1 MVCEIMD
8 QLIQQISENAKA
20 ATSALNSLSTESK
33 DELIIK
39 AANKINQSRKEILTA
54 NQLDVEDAIT
64 NGKDDAFIDRLLLTD
79 ERIDGIIEALNNIAK
94 LPDPVGKVLET
105 WKQPNGLE
113 ISRVRT
119 PLGTIGII
127 FESRPNVSA
136 DASALCIK
144 SGNAVVLRS
153 GSDSL
158 RSSQA
163 LVECFTSA
171 LNDMNLPIGIVQ
183 IIPSKDRAMVT
194 HMLKGLN
201 NAIDVIVPR
210 GGKSLVQAVQDS
222 ATIPVFGHLEGICHT
237 YIDKNADL
245 NTSIS
250 VVTNAKMRRPG
261 ICGALE
267 TLLIHK
273 DSSEK
278 LNNILDSLIEVGCE
292 IRGCEKTVNLDDR
305 ASLANDIDWDTEYL
319 SPILSV
325 KIVDDIDEAI
335 EHIQEHG
342 TGHTDVIISEDKNSQ
357 DYFINQLDS
366 AILMINAS
374 SQFADGGEFGMGG
387 EIGIATGKFHARG
400 PVSLEQLTSFKY
412 VVRGSGQTRS

>member
-1 MVCEIMD
+1 MD
-8 QLIQQISENAKA
+8 ELIQQISQNAKA

-64 NGKDDAFIDRLLLTD
+64 NEKDDAFVDRLLLTD
-79 ERIDGIIEALNNIAK
+79 ERIDGIIETLNNIAK
-94 LPDPVGKVLET
+94 LPDPVGKVLDK

-237 YIDKNADL
+237 YIDKGADL

-273 DSSEK
+273 DSSEQ
-278 LNNILDSLIEVGCE
+278 LNSILDSLIEAGCE
-292 IRGCEKTVNLDDR
+292 IRGCEKTVKLDDR
-305 ASLANDIDWDTEYL
+305 VTRANEIDWDTEYL

-325 KIVDDIDEAI
+325 KVVDDIDEAI
-335 EHIQEHG
+335 EHIQKHG
-342 TGHTDVIISEDKNSQ
+342 TGHTDVIISEDNKSQ
-357 DYFINQLDS
+357 DYFTNQLDS

>member
-1 MVCEIMD
+1 MD
-8 QLIQQISENAKA
+8 QLIQQISKNAKA
-20 ATSALNSLSTESK
+20 AASVLNSLSTESK

-39 AANKINQSRKEILTA
+39 AANKIDQSRKEILTA
-54 NQLDVEDAIT
+54 NQLDVEDAIS
-64 NGKDDAFIDRLLLTD
+64 NGKDDAFVDRLLLTD
-79 ERIDGIIEALNNIAK
+79 ERIDGIIETLNNIAK

-163 LVECFTSA
+163 LVECFTSV
-171 LNDMNLPIGIVQ
+171 LDDMSLPIGIVQ

-237 YIDKNADL
+237 YIDKSADL
-245 NTSIS
+245 NTSIT

-267 TLLIHK
+267 TLLLHK
-273 DSSEK
+273 DSSEQ
-278 LNNILDSLIEVGCE
+278 LNSILDSLIEAGCE
-292 IRGCEKTVNLDDR
+292 IRGCEKTVKLDDR
-305 ASLANDIDWDTEYL
+305 VTRANEIDWDTEYL

-325 KIVDDIDEAI
+325 KIVDGIDEAI
-335 EHIQEHG
+335 EHIQKHG
-342 TGHTDVIISEDKNSQ
+342 TGHTDVIISEDIKSQ

-412 VVRGSGQTRS
+412 VVRGSGQTRT

>member
-1 MVCEIMD
+1 MD

-33 DELIIK
+33 DKLIIK
-39 AANKINQSRKEILTA
+39 AANKIDQSRKEILAA
-54 NQLDVEDAIT
+54 NQLDVEDAIN
-64 NGKDDAFIDRLLLTD
+64 NGKDNAFVDRLLLTD
-79 ERIDGIIEALNNIAK
+79 ERIDGIIETLNNIAK

-105 WKQPNGLE
+105 WKQPNSLE

-237 YIDKNADL
+237 YIDKSADL

-273 DSSEK
+273 DSSEQ
-278 LNNILDSLIEVGCE
+278 LNSILDRLIEAGCE
-292 IRGCEKTVNLDDR
+292 IRGCEKTVALDNR
-305 ASLANDIDWDTEYL
+305 ATPANDIDWDTEYL

-325 KIVDDIDEAI
+325 KIVDDINEAI
-335 EHIQEHG
+335 EHIQKHG

>member
-1 MVCEIMD
+1 MD
-8 QLIQQISENAKA
+8 ELIQQISQNAKA
-20 ATSALNSLSTESK
+20 ATSRLNSLSTESK

-54 NQLDVEDAIT
+54 NQLDVEDAVT
-64 NGKDDAFIDRLLLTD
+64 NEKDDAFVDRLLLTD
-79 ERIDGIIEALNNIAK
+79 ERIDGIIETLNNIAK

-237 YIDKNADL
+237 YIDKSADL

-273 DSSEK
+273 DSSEQ
-278 LNNILDSLIEVGCE
+278 LNSILDRLIEAGCE
-292 IRGCEKTVNLDDR
+292 IRGCEKTVALDNR
-305 ASLANDIDWDTEYL
+305 ATPANDIDWDTEYL

-325 KIVDDIDEAI
+325 KIVDDINEAI
-335 EHIQEHG
+335 EHIQKHG

>member
-1 MVCEIMD
+1 MD

-33 DELIIK
+33 DKLIIK
-39 AANKINQSRKEILTA
+39 AANKIDQSRKEILAA
-54 NQLDVEDAIT
+54 NQLDVEDAIN
-64 NGKDDAFIDRLLLTD
+64 NGKDNAFVDRLLLTD
-79 ERIDGIIEALNNIAK
+79 ERIDGIIETLNNIAK

-105 WKQPNGLE
+105 WKQPNSLE

-237 YIDKNADL
+237 YIDKSADL

-273 DSSEK
+273 DSSEQ
-278 LNNILDSLIEVGCE
+278 LNSILDRLIEAGCE
-292 IRGCEKTVNLDDR
+292 IRGCEKTVALDNR
-305 ASLANDIDWDTEYL
+305 ATPANDIDWDTEYL

-325 KIVDDIDEAI
+325 KIVEDINEAI
-335 EHIQEHG
+335 EHIQKHG

-412 VVRGSGQTRS
+412 VVRGSGQTRT

>member
-1 MVCEIMD
+1 MD
-8 QLIQQISENAKA
+8 ELIQQISQNAKA

-64 NGKDDAFIDRLLLTD
+64 NEKDDAFVDRLLLTD
-79 ERIDGIIEALNNIAK
+79 ERIDGIIETLNNITK
-94 LPDPVGKVLET
+94 LPDPVGKVLDK

-237 YIDKNADL
+237 YIDKGADL

-273 DSSEK
+273 DSSEQ
-278 LNNILDSLIEVGCE
+278 LNSILDSLIEAGCE
-292 IRGCEKTVNLDDR
+292 IRGCEKTVALDNR
-305 ASLANDIDWDTEYL
+305 ATPANDIDWDTEYL

-325 KIVDDIDEAI
+325 KIVDDINEAI
-335 EHIQEHG
+335 EHIQKHG

-412 VVRGSGQTRS
+412 VVRGSGQTRT

>member
-1 MVCEIMD
+1 MNKLVQEI
-8 QLIQQISENAKA
+8 STNSKA
-20 ATSALNSLSTESK
+20 AVSVLNSMSTKSK
-33 DELIIK
+33 NNLLIK
-39 AANKINQSRKEILTA
+39 ATKNIDQSRKRILLA
-54 NQLDVEDAIT
+54 NNLDVEEALS
-64 NGKDDAFIDRLLLTD
+64 NSKDDAFVDRLRLDD
-79 ERIDGIIEALNNIAK
+79 ERIDGIIDTLNNIVK
-94 LPDPVGKVLET
+94 LPDPVGTILDT
-105 WKQPNGLE
+105 WKRPNGLE

-136 DASALCIK
+136 DASALSIK

-163 LVECFTSA
+163 IVNCFGDA
-171 LNDMNLPIGIVQ
+171 LNDMNLPKGIVQ
-183 IIPSKDRAMVT
+183 IIPIKDREMVT
-194 HMLKGLN
+194 HMLKGLDG
-201 NAIDVIVPR
+201 AIDVIVPR

-237 YIDKNADL
+237 YIDKSADL

-273 DSSEK
+273 DSSEQ
-278 LNNILDSLIEVGCE
+278 LSGILDSLIGAGCE
-292 IRGCEKTVNLDDR
+292 IRGCEKTVKLDDR
-305 ASLANDIDWDTEYL
+305 VTKANDIDWDTEYL
-319 SPILSV
+319 SPILSI
-325 KIVDDIDEAI
+325 KIVDDIKQAV
-335 EHIQEHG
+335 EHIQIHG

-357 DYFINQLDS
+357 DHFINQLDS

>member
-1 MVCEIMD
+1 MD
-8 QLIQQISENAKA
+8 ELIQQISQNAKA

-64 NGKDDAFIDRLLLTD
+64 NEKDDAFVDRLLLTD
-79 ERIDGIIEALNNIAK
+79 ERIDGIIETLNNIAK
-94 LPDPVGKVLET
+94 LPDPVGKVLDK

-237 YIDKNADL
+237 YIDKGADL

-273 DSSEK
+273 DSSEQ
-278 LNNILDSLIEVGCE
+278 LNSILDSLIEAGCE
-292 IRGCEKTVNLDDR
+292 IRGCEKTVALDNR
-305 ASLANDIDWDTEYL
+305 ATPANDIDWDTEYL

-325 KIVDDIDEAI
+325 KIVDDINEAI
-335 EHIQEHG
+335 EHIQKHG

>member
-1 MVCEIMD
+1 MD
-8 QLIQQISENAKA
+8 QLIQQISKNAKA
-20 ATSALNSLSTESK
+20 AASVLNSLSTESK

-39 AANKINQSRKEILTA
+39 AANKIDQSRKEILTA
-54 NQLDVEDAIT
+54 NQLDVEDAIS
-64 NGKDDAFIDRLLLTD
+64 NGRDNAFVDRLLLTD
-79 ERIDGIIEALNNIAK
+79 ERIDGIIETLNNIAK

-163 LVECFTSA
+163 LVECFTSV
-171 LNDMNLPIGIVQ
+171 LDDMSLPIGIVQ

-237 YIDKNADL
+237 YIDKSADL
-245 NTSIS
+245 NTSIT

-267 TLLIHK
+267 TLLLHK
-273 DSSEK
+273 DSSEQ
-278 LNNILDSLIEVGCE
+278 LNSILDSLIEAGCE
-292 IRGCEKTVNLDDR
+292 IRGCEKTVALDNR
-305 ASLANDIDWDTEYL
+305 ATPANDIDWDTEYL

-325 KIVDDIDEAI
+325 KIVDDINEAI
-335 EHIQEHG
+335 EHIQKHG

-366 AILMINAS
+366 SILMINAS

-412 VVRGSGQTRS
+412 VVRGSGQTRT

>member
-1 MVCEIMD
+1 MNKLVQEI
-8 QLIQQISENAKA
+8 SANAKA
-20 ATSALNSLSTESK
+20 AVSVLNSMSTESK
-33 DELIIK
+33 NNLLIK
-39 AANKINQSRKEILTA
+39 ATKNIHQSRKEILLA
-54 NQLDVEDAIT
+54 NNLDVEEALS
-64 NGKDDAFIDRLLLTD
+64 NSKDHAFVDRLRLDD
-79 ERIDGIIEALNNIAK
+79 ERIDGIIDTLNNIVK
-94 LPDPVGKVLET
+94 LPDPVGTILDT
-105 WKQPNGLE
+105 WKRPNGLE

-136 DASALCIK
+136 DASALSIK

-163 LVECFTSA
+163 IVNCFGDA
-171 LNDMNLPIGIVQ
+171 LSEMNLPKGIVQ
-183 IIPSKDRAMVT
+183 IIPIKDREMVT
-194 HMLKGLN
+194 HMLKGLHG
-201 NAIDVIVPR
+201 AIDVIVPR

-237 YIDKNADL
+237 YIDKSADL

-273 DSSEK
+273 DSSEQ
-278 LNNILDSLIEVGCE
+278 LNSILDSLIEAGCE
-292 IRGCEKTVNLDDR
+292 IRGCERTVKLDDR
-305 ASLANDIDWDTEYL
+305 VTRANEIDWDTEYL

-325 KIVDDIDEAI
+325 KVVDDIDEAI
-335 EHIQEHG
+335 EHIQKHG
-342 TGHTDVIISEDKNSQ
+342 TGHTDVIISEDNKSQ

-412 VVRGSGQTRS
+412 VVRGSGQTRT

>member
-1 MVCEIMD
+1 MD
-8 QLIQQISENAKA
+8 ELIQQISQNAKA
-20 ATSALNSLSTESK
+20 ATSRLNSLSTESK

-64 NGKDDAFIDRLLLTD
+64 NEKDDAFVDRLLLTD
-79 ERIDGIIEALNNIAK
+79 ERIDGIIETLNNIAK
-94 LPDPVGKVLET
+94 LPDPVGKVLDK

-237 YIDKNADL
+237 YIDKSADL

-273 DSSEK
+273 DSSEQ
-278 LNNILDSLIEVGCE
+278 LNSILDSLIEAGCE
-292 IRGCEKTVNLDDR
+292 IRGCEKTVALDNR
-305 ASLANDIDWDTEYL
+305 ATPANDIDWDTEYL

-325 KIVDDIDEAI
+325 KIVDDINEAI
-335 EHIQEHG
+335 EHIQKHG

>member
-1 MVCEIMD
+1 MD

-33 DELIIK
+33 DKLIIK
-39 AANKINQSRKEILTA
+39 AANKIDQSRKEILTA
-54 NQLDVEDAIT
+54 NQLDVEDAVT
-64 NGKDDAFIDRLLLTD
+64 NEKDDAFVDRLLLTD
-79 ERIDGIIEALNNIAK
+79 ERIDGIIETLNNIAK
-94 LPDPVGKVLET
+94 LPDPVGKVLDK

-237 YIDKNADL
+237 YIDKSADL

-273 DSSEK
+273 DSSEQ
-278 LNNILDSLIEVGCE
+278 LNSILDSLIEAGCE
-292 IRGCEKTVNLDDR
+292 IRGCEKTVALDNR
-305 ASLANDIDWDTEYL
+305 ATPANDIDWDTEYL

-325 KIVDDIDEAI
+325 KIVEDINEAI
-335 EHIQEHG
+335 EHIQKHG

-412 VVRGSGQTRS
+412 VVRGSGQTRT

>member
-1 MVCEIMD
+1 MD
-8 QLIQQISENAKA
+8 QLIQQISENTKA

-33 DELIIK
+33 DDLIIK
-39 AANKINQSRKEILTA
+39 AANKIDQSRKEILAA
-54 NQLDVEDAIT
+54 NRLDVEDAIA
-64 NGKDDAFIDRLLLTD
+64 NDKDDAFVDRLLLTD
-79 ERIDGIIEALNNIAK
+79 ERIDGIIETLNNIAK

-119 PLGTIGII
+119 PLGIIGII

-163 LVECFTSA
+163 LVECFTSV

-210 GGKSLVQAVQDS
+210 GGKNLVQAVQDS

-237 YIDKNADL
+237 YIDKSADL

-273 DSSEK
+273 DSSEQ
-278 LNNILDSLIEVGCE
+278 LNSILDSLIEAGCE
-292 IRGCEKTVNLDDR
+292 IRGCEKTVKLDDR
-305 ASLANDIDWDTEYL
+305 VTRANEIDWDTEYL

-325 KIVDDIDEAI
+325 KVVDDIDEAI
-335 EHIQEHG
+335 EHIQKHG
-342 TGHTDVIISEDKNSQ
+342 TGHTDVIISEDNKSQ
-357 DYFINQLDS
+357 DYFTNQLDS

>member
-1 MVCEIMD
+1 MD
-8 QLIQQISENAKA
+8 ELIQQISQNAKA

-64 NGKDDAFIDRLLLTD
+64 NEKDDAFVDRLLLTD
-79 ERIDGIIEALNNIAK
+79 ERIDGIIETLNNIAK
-94 LPDPVGKVLET
+94 LSDPVGKVLDK

-210 GGKSLVQAVQDS
+210 GGKNLVQAVQDS

-237 YIDKNADL
+237 YIDKSADL

-273 DSSEK
+273 DSSEQ
-278 LNNILDSLIEVGCE
+278 LNSILDSLIEAGCE
-292 IRGCEKTVNLDDR
+292 IRGCEKTVALDNR
-305 ASLANDIDWDTEYL
+305 ATPANDIDWDTEYL

-325 KIVDDIDEAI
+325 KIVDDINEAI
-335 EHIQEHG
+335 EHIQKHG

-412 VVRGSGQTRS
+412 VVRGSGQTRT

>member
-1 MVCEIMD
+1 MD
-8 QLIQQISENAKA
+8 ELIQQISQNAKA
-20 ATSALNSLSTESK
+20 ATSRLNSLSTESK

-64 NGKDDAFIDRLLLTD
+64 NEKDDAFVDRLLLTD
-79 ERIDGIIEALNNIAK
+79 ERIDGIIETLNNIAK
-94 LPDPVGKVLET
+94 LPDPVGKVLDK

-237 YIDKNADL
+237 YIDKGADL

-273 DSSEK
+273 DSSEQ
-278 LNNILDSLIEVGCE
+278 LNSILDSLIEAGCE
-292 IRGCEKTVNLDDR
+292 IRGCEKTVALDNR
-305 ASLANDIDWDTEYL
+305 ATSANDIDWDTEYL

-325 KIVDDIDEAI
+325 KIVDDINEAI
-335 EHIQEHG
+335 EHIQKHG

>member
-1 MVCEIMD
+1 MNKLVQEI
-8 QLIQQISENAKA
+8 SSNAKA
-20 ATSALNSLSTESK
+20 AVSVLNAMPTELK
-33 DELIIK
+33 NNLLIK
-39 AANKINQSRKEILTA
+39 ATENIHQSRKEILLA
-54 NQLDVEDAIT
+54 NNLDVEDALS
-64 NGKDDAFIDRLLLTD
+64 NSKDDAFVDRLHLND
-79 ERIDGIIEALNNIAK
+79 ERIDGIIDTLNNIVK
-94 LPDPVGKVLET
+94 LPDPVGTILDT
-105 WKQPNGLE
+105 WKRPNGLE

-136 DASALCIK
+136 DASALSIK

-163 LVECFTSA
+163 IVNCFGDA
-171 LNDMNLPIGIVQ
+171 LGDMNLPKGIVQ
-183 IIPSKDRAMVT
+183 IIPIKDREMVT
-194 HMLKGLN
+194 HMLKGLDG
-201 NAIDVIVPR
+201 AIDVIVPR
-210 GGKSLVQAVQDS
+210 GGKSLVKAVQES

-237 YIDKNADL
+237 YIDKSADL

-273 DSSEK
+273 DSSEQ
-278 LNNILDSLIEVGCE
+278 LSSILDSLIEVGCE
-292 IRGCEKTVNLDDR
+292 IRGCEKTVKLDDR
-305 ASLANDIDWDTEYL
+305 VTQANDIDWDTEYL
-319 SPILSV
+319 SPILSI
-325 KIVDDIDEAI
+325 KIVDDIDEAV
-335 EHIQEHG
+335 EHIQGHG
-342 TGHTDVIISEDKNSQ
+342 TGHTDVIISENKDSQ

>member
-1 MVCEIMD
+1 MD
-8 QLIQQISENAKA
+8 ELIQQISQNAKA

-64 NGKDDAFIDRLLLTD
+64 NEKDDAFVDRLLLTD
-79 ERIDGIIEALNNIAK
+79 ERIDGIIETLNNIAK
-94 LPDPVGKVLET
+94 LPDPVGKVLDK

-237 YIDKNADL
+237 YIDKSADL

-273 DSSEK
+273 DSSEQ
-278 LNNILDSLIEVGCE
+278 LNSILDSLIEAGCE
-292 IRGCEKTVNLDDR
+292 IRGCEKTAALDNR
-305 ASLANDIDWDTEYL
+305 ATPANDIDWDTEYL

-325 KIVDDIDEAI
+325 KIVDDINEAI
-335 EHIQEHG
+335 EHIQKHG

-412 VVRGSGQTRS
+412 VVRGSGQTRT

>member
-1 MVCEIMD
+1 MNKLVQEI
-8 QLIQQISENAKA
+8 STNAKA
-20 ATSALNSLSTESK
+20 AMSVLNSMSTESK
-33 DELIIK
+33 NNLLIK
-39 AANKINQSRKEILTA
+39 ATNNIHQSRKEILLA
-54 NQLDVEDAIT
+54 NNLDVEEALS
-64 NGKDDAFIDRLLLTD
+64 NSKDDAFVDRLRLD
-79 ERIDGIIEALNNIAK
+79 DKRIDGIIDTLNNIVK
-94 LPDPVGKVLET
+94 LPDPVGTILDT
-105 WKQPNGLE
+105 WKRPNGLE

-136 DASALCIK
+136 DASALSIK

-163 LVECFTSA
+163 IVNCFGDA
-171 LNDMNLPIGIVQ
+171 LIDMNLPAGIVQ
-183 IIPSKDRAMVT
+183 IIPIKDREMVT
-194 HMLKGLN
+194 HMLKGLDG
-201 NAIDVIVPR
+201 AIDVIVPR
-210 GGKSLVQAVQDS
+210 GGKSLVQAVQES

-237 YIDKNADL
+237 YIDKSADL
-245 NTSIS
+245 KTSIS

-273 DSSEK
+273 DSSEQ
-278 LNNILDSLIEVGCE
+278 LSSILDSLIESGCE
-292 IRGCEKTVNLDDR
+292 IRGCEKTVKLDDR
-305 ASLANDIDWDTEYL
+305 VIRANDIDWDTEYL
-319 SPILSV
+319 NSILSV
-325 KIVDDIDEAI
+325 KIVDDIDKAVA
-335 EHIQEHG
+335 HIQSHG
-342 TGHTDVIISEDKNSQ
+342 TGHTDVIISEDKDSQ

>member
-1 MVCEIMD
+1 MD
-8 QLIQQISENAKA
+8 ELIQQISQNTKA
-20 ATSALNSLSTESK
+20 ATSTLNSLSTESK

-64 NGKDDAFIDRLLLTD
+64 NEKDDAFVDRLLLTD
-79 ERIDGIIEALNNIAK
+79 ERIDGIIETLNNIAK
-94 LPDPVGKVLET
+94 LPDPVGKVLDK

-237 YIDKNADL
+237 YIDKGADL

-273 DSSEK
+273 DSSEQ
-278 LNNILDSLIEVGCE
+278 LNSILDSLIEAGCE
-292 IRGCEKTVNLDDR
+292 IRGCEKTVALDNR
-305 ASLANDIDWDTEYL
+305 ATPANDIDWDTEYL

-325 KIVDDIDEAI
+325 KIVDDINEAI
-335 EHIQEHG
+335 EHIQKHG

>member
-1 MVCEIMD
+1 MD

-33 DELIIK
+33 DKLIIK
-39 AANKINQSRKEILTA
+39 AANKIDQSRKEILAA
-54 NQLDVEDAIT
+54 NQLDVEDAIN
-64 NGKDDAFIDRLLLTD
+64 NGKDNAFVDRLLLTD
-79 ERIDGIIEALNNIAK
+79 ERIDGIIETLNNIAK

-105 WKQPNGLE
+105 WKQPNSLE

-171 LNDMNLPIGIVQ
+171 LNEMNLPIGIVQ

-237 YIDKNADL
+237 YIDKSADL

-273 DSSEK
+273 DSSEQ
-278 LNNILDSLIEVGCE
+278 LNSILDSLIEAGCE
-292 IRGCEKTVNLDDR
+292 IRGCEKTVALDNR
-305 ASLANDIDWDTEYL
+305 ATPANDIDWDTEYL

-325 KIVDDIDEAI
+325 KIVEDINEAI
-335 EHIQEHG
+335 EHIQKHG

-412 VVRGSGQTRS
+412 VVRGSGQTRT

>member
-1 MVCEIMD
+1 MD

-39 AANKINQSRKEILTA
+39 AAKKINQSRKEILTA

-64 NGKDDAFIDRLLLTD
+64 NEKDDAFIDRLLLTD
-79 ERIDGIIEALNNIAK
+79 ERIDGIIETLNDIAK

-237 YIDKNADL
+237 YIDKNADI

-273 DSSEK
+273 NSSEQ
-278 LNNILDSLIEVGCE
+278 LNNILDSLIEAGCE

-325 KIVDDIDEAI
+325 KIVDNIDEAI
-335 EHIQEHG
+335 EHIQKHG

-412 VVRGSGQTRS
+412 VVRGSGQTRT

>member
-1 MVCEIMD
+1 MD
-8 QLIQQISENAKA
+8 QLIQQISKNAKA
-20 ATSALNSLSTESK
+20 AASVLNSLSTESK

-39 AANKINQSRKEILTA
+39 AANKIDQSRKEILTA
-54 NQLDVEDAIT
+54 NHLDVEDAIN
-64 NGKDDAFIDRLLLTD
+64 NGKDDAFVDRLLLTD
-79 ERIDGIIEALNNIAK
+79 ERIDGIIETLNNIAK

-163 LVECFTSA
+163 LVECFTSV
-171 LNDMNLPIGIVQ
+171 LDDMSLPIGIVQ
-183 IIPSKDRAMVT
+183 IIPSKDREMVT

-237 YIDKNADL
+237 YIDKSADL
-245 NTSIS
+245 NTSIA

-267 TLLIHK
+267 TLLLHK
-273 DSSEK
+273 DSSEQ
-278 LNNILDSLIEVGCE
+278 LNSILDSLIEAGCE
-292 IRGCEKTVNLDDR
+292 IRGCEKTIKLDDR
-305 ASLANDIDWDTEYL
+305 VTRANDIDWDTEYL

-325 KIVDDIDEAI
+325 KIVDGIDEAI
-335 EHIQEHG
+335 EHIQKHG
-342 TGHTDVIISEDKNSQ
+342 TGHTDVIISEDKKSQ

>member
-1 MVCEIMD
+1 MD

-39 AANKINQSRKEILTA
+39 AANKIDRSRKEILAA
-54 NQLDVEDAIT
+54 NQLDVEDTIT
-64 NGKDDAFIDRLLLTD
+64 NGKDDAFVDRLLLTD
-79 ERIDGIIEALNNIAK
+79 ERIDGIIETLNNIAK

-237 YIDKNADL
+237 YIDKSADL

-273 DSSEK
+273 DSSEQ
-278 LNNILDSLIEVGCE
+278 LNSILDSLIEAGCE
-292 IRGCEKTVNLDDR
+292 IRGCEKTVALDNR
-305 ASLANDIDWDTEYL
+305 ATPANDIDWDTEYL

-325 KIVDDIDEAI
+325 KIVDDINEAI
-335 EHIQEHG
+335 EHIQKHG

-357 DYFINQLDS
+357 GYFINQLDS

-412 VVRGSGQTRS
+412 VVRGSGQTRT

>member
-1 MVCEIMD
+1 MD
-8 QLIQQISENAKA
+8 ELIQQISQNAKA

-64 NGKDDAFIDRLLLTD
+64 NEKDDAFVDRLLLTD
-79 ERIDGIIEALNNIAK
+79 ERIDGIIETLNNIAK
-94 LPDPVGKVLET
+94 LPDPVGKVLDK

-237 YIDKNADL
+237 YIDKGADL

-273 DSSEK
+273 DSSEQ
-278 LNNILDSLIEVGCE
+278 LNSILDSLIEAGCE
-292 IRGCEKTVNLDDR
+292 IRGCEKTVALDNR
-305 ASLANDIDWDTEYL
+305 ATPANDIDWDTEYL

-325 KIVDDIDEAI
+325 KIVDDINEAI
-335 EHIQEHG
+335 EHIQKHG

-412 VVRGSGQTRS
+412 VVRGSGQTRT

>member
-1 MVCEIMD
+1 MD

-39 AANKINQSRKEILTA
+39 AAKKIDQSRKEILAA

-64 NGKDDAFIDRLLLTD
+64 NGKDDAFVDRLLLTD
-79 ERIDGIIEALNNIAK
+79 ERIDGIIETLNNIAK

-171 LNDMNLPIGIVQ
+171 LDDMSLPLGIVQ

-210 GGKSLVQAVQDS
+210 GGKNLVQAVQDS

-237 YIDKNADL
+237 YIDKSANL

-273 DSSEK
+273 DSSEQ
-278 LNNILDSLIEVGCE
+278 LSSILDSLIEAGCE
-292 IRGCEKTVNLDDR
+292 IRGCKKTLNLDNR
-305 ASLANDIDWDTEYL
+305 ATPANNIDWDTEYL

-325 KIVDDIDEAI
+325 KIVDDINEAI
-335 EHIQEHG
+335 EHIQKHG

>member
-1 MVCEIMD
+1 MD
-8 QLIQQISENAKA
+8 ELIQQISQNAKA
-20 ATSALNSLSTESK
+20 ATSRLNSLSTESK

-64 NGKDDAFIDRLLLTD
+64 NEKDDAFVDRLLLTD
-79 ERIDGIIEALNNIAK
+79 ERIDGIIETLNNIAK
-94 LPDPVGKVLET
+94 LPDPVGKVLDK

-237 YIDKNADL
+237 YIDKSADL

-273 DSSEK
+273 DSSEQ
-278 LNNILDSLIEVGCE
+278 LNSILDSLIEAGCE
-292 IRGCEKTVNLDDR
+292 IRGCEKTVALDNR
-305 ASLANDIDWDTEYL
+305 ATPANDIDWDTEYL

-325 KIVDDIDEAI
+325 KIVDDINEAI
-335 EHIQEHG
+335 EHIQKHG
-342 TGHTDVIISEDKNSQ
+342 TGHTDVIISEEKKSQ